1 MRKRWAGGVETNIY
15 PKKTLKNNVAKTYRK
30 IIVIALEKKKEK
42 RNQRWRPLTVCPD
55 CDCIVCFFCFFFCIV
70 KREKCVNKKITVIEI
85 RSKNSCRISRDRK
98 EKRK

>member
-1 MRKRWAGGVETNIY
+1 MLPKRTEKLLSLRLKRRKKNEIRGGGHLLFAQI
-15 PKKTLKNNVAKTYRK
+15 A
-30 IIVIALEKKKEK
+30 IVLF
-42 RNQRWRPLTVCPD
+42 VY
-55 CDCIVCFFCFFFCIV
+55 FFCIV